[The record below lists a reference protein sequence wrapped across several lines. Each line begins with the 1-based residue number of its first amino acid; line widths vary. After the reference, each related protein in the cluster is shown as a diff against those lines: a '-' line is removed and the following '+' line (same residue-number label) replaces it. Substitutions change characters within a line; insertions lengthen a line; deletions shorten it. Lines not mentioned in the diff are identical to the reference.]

1 MGTVL
6 KSNSSKNIGLKSS
19 WGGTRY
25 GGSTISIVKR
35 GLKINKLRKSGPNKG
50 QRKEPCH
57 DIIIDES
64 LRINKHQAK
73 FLIKIL
79 RTELVR
85 KKLANDLES
94 WVKGTSEEDHSC
106 EWLG

>member
-25 GGSTISIVKR
+25 GGRTISIVKR
-35 GLKINKLRKSGPNKG
+35 GVRLNKIVKTGPNKG
-50 QRKEPCH
+50 QRKDPNQ
-57 DIIIDES
+57 DLIIDDS

-79 RTELVR
+79 KTKLVR
-85 KKLANDLES
+85 KKLADDLQD
-94 WVKGTSEEDHSC
+94 WLDGTSEEDYNC